1 MRRILFIITLFA
13 CVARVSAQAELQRLL
28 TTYTESVRL
37 PYYKECKMYDDRIPK
52 RVERVTLDGVM
63 LTVVYV
69 VHNGAVAD
77 MDLGEY
83 NAYTAMIDLSKST
96 IAKIN
101 NTIEMVCEEGIEIT
115 EENGTTGKKYPF
127 LIEKWSI
134 KCNDLPLC
142 NKIFDAMR
150 DFGTLEVDDSVAEN
164 EFVDND
170 KVDGLWSVNGRTLK
184 GKLVEPS
191 YSGSEQGVVV
201 IAIRVDASGKVVD
214 AIKGSG
220 TTIKSAKVIEAA
232 MEAAKKNMFSSG
244 SSPVSGTITY
254 RFRQ

>member
-1 MRRILFIITLFA
+1 MKRILFIITLFA
-13 CVARVSAQAELQRLL
+13 CAAGMSAQAELQRLL

-37 PYYKECKMYDDRIPK
+37 PYYKECKMHDDRIPK
-52 RVERVTLDGVM
+52 SVEKVTLDGVM

-69 VHNGAVAD
+69 VHNSAVAD
-77 MDLGEY
+77 IDMGEY
-83 NAYTAMIDLSKST
+83 NTYTVRIDLSKTT
-96 IAKIN
+96 IARKN
-101 NTIEMVCEEGIEIT
+101 STIEMVCEEGIEMT

-127 LIEKWSI
+127 LIEEWSI
-134 KCNDLPLC
+134 KCNDSPLC

-150 DFGTLEVDDSVAEN
+150 DFGTLEVNNPSAGDA
-164 EFVDND
+164 FVDNE

-184 GKLVEPS
+184 GQLAEPS

-201 IAIRVDASGKVVD
+201 IAIRIDASGKVVD

-232 MEAAKKNMFSSG
+232 MEAAKKNTFTSG
-244 SSPVSGTITY
+244 NSPVSGTITY